1 MDFASF
7 NYPSIVLAAIAAY
20 VVGAVYYTTLCKAWM
35 KAARLDPATMKK
47 SASPF
52 IISFLAELFLAL
64 VLYIVL
70 DDITFAGSFSE
81 DFDALSSVTWSLI
94 FWAGFIAT
102 TVTVNHRYQGFG
114 WNLTVIDAVH
124 WLLVFVVMGAVLGWF
139 GLAETA
145 LLNGALTI

>member
-20 VVGAVYYTTLCKAWM
+20 VVGAVYYTTLGKAWM
-35 KAARLDPATMKK
+35 KAARLDPATMSK
-47 SASPF
+47 SKAPF
-52 IISFLAELFLAL
+52 VIAFIAELFLAL
-64 VLYIVL
+64 VLYLVL

-81 DFDALSSVTWSLI
+81 DFDVVSSVTWSLI

-102 TVTVNHRYQGFG
+102 TFTVNHRYQGFS
-114 WNLTVIDAVH
+114 WSLTIIDAVH
-124 WLLVFVVMGAVLGWF
+124 WLLVFVVMGAILGWF
-139 GLAETA
+139 GLAETS